1 MHDSLGND
9 FLGGTGKKKRQR
21 IFALELNEGS
31 APVNS
36 FWAAMSSAFSD
47 MACRAT
53 TNANETPRASPA
65 KKERSAE
72 NKSASAL
79 SRQNT
84 KEMVAEDADGS
95 QDKVGVGEHGP
106 AIEASCRGGLKR
118 RRAGPT
124 PTTDGILEA
133 RMNDLPDDTSGGAT
147 ERECYLLLLYYLK
160 GAERKG
166 STYFPPMFEETTDL
180 DLPAK
185 LRREEARAWLQTGK
199 SVQVTDEQIDRH
211 AAELGIERQLGQH
224 MKVRIRRFS
233 ELLLALEK
241 LRVVRFGDGVLANR
255 SLFGFDKIVVL
266 KQEEWMDGIIVASES
281 KYFGSPSSVYE
292 MLKMFGFKCLRCSE
306 RATKQVF
313 PAGRK
318 NTNKKADIVLSKTE
332 FRHDPESLRKNIP
345 RYCNSN
351 QAGLG
356 IYTKEQSLAGG
367 NALYALTDTVLARV

>member
-1 MHDSLGND
+1 
-9 FLGGTGKKKRQR
+9 
-21 IFALELNEGS
+21 
-31 APVNS
+31 
-36 FWAAMSSAFSD
+36 MSSAFPD
-47 MACRAT
+47 IACGAT
-53 TNANETPRASPA
+53 TNTNETPRASPA

-72 NKSASAL
+72 NTSATAL

-84 KEMVAEDADGS
+84 KELVADDADGI

-106 AIEASCRGGLKR
+106 VIEASCRGGQKR

-124 PTTDGILEA
+124 ATTDGLLEA
-133 RMNDLPDDTSGGAT
+133 RLKDLPDHLSGGPT
-147 ERECYLLLLYYLK
+147 VRECYLLLLYYLK

-166 STYFPPMFEETTDL
+166 STYFPQMFGETTDL

-185 LRREEARAWLQTGK
+185 LRRAEVQTWLQQTGK

-211 AAELGIERQLGQH
+211 AAEVGIERQLGQH

-233 ELLLALEK
+233 ELLLVLEK
-241 LRVVRFGDGVLANR
+241 LAVVRFGAALPFR
-255 SLFGFDKIVVL
+255 SLFGFDKMEVL
-266 KQEEWMDGIIVASES
+266 MQEEWKDAIIVASDS

-292 MLKMFGFKCLRCSE
+292 MLKMFGFKCLRCQE
-306 RATKQVF
+306 RATRQA
-313 PAGRK
+313 AGALPPTPGLTPRK
-318 NTNKKADIVLSKTE
+318 NANKKADIVLSKSE
-332 FRHDPESLRKNIP
+332 FRHDPETLRKNIP

-367 NALYALTDTVLARV
+367 NALYALADTVLARV